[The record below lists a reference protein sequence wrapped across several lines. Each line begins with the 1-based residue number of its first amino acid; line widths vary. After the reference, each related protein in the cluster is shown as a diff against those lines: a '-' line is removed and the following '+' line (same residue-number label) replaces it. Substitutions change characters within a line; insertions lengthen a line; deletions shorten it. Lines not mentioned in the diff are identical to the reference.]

1 MDFVISTRRRI
12 AGAKNAI
19 EIAKK
24 TSAKMSILKK
34 SAKRR
39 KSAARKRRNAVNP
52 NVKIVAV
59 MIITLAAGVKSSMS
73 RTVSILR
80 TKEGLSP
87 SLIR

>member
-59 MIITLAAGVKSSMS
+59 MIITLAAGAKSSMS